1 MPTEEQERSVEKY
14 ENELKSLI
22 NDEIEYEKNENS
34 KKLIKRISAKKT
46 DEKETIRHLICTF
59 KNYAENPRQVKF
71 KSKDR
76 IDAEI
81 NELDRVLITDENF
94 HGMNQE
100 GIVVKIK
107 SNEIIIEYSKDN
119 FIKPDISH
127 SYRIDLYVKEGTYNR
142 QLENLKPLSPDG
154 KYALH
159 FALKHICP
167 ENYKN
172 QNKNI
177 DFYDSELNKSQREA
191 VFKSLNSKHFFLIH
205 GPFGTG
211 KTKTLIEIIRQ
222 EALIKEKILI
232 TADSN
237 AAVDNIAERLIDTDL
252 NILRIGNSRKISD
265 TINEHSL
272 SVQTK
277 KHPCY
282 SKIEEN
288 NNIISELY
296 KKLDKT
302 NIETQEV
309 KYIRSKIRETHE
321 ENDKIYSKIQKDI
334 IDNHKI
340 ILTTNTSA
348 ALDMLSHCHFD
359 VAIIDEASQTTI
371 PSVLIPIAKAD
382 KFILAGDP
390 KQLPPTVTSNNN
402 ELKITLFEIL
412 QKNFPEQQKFLN
424 VQNRMNEKL
433 MEFPNREFYNNK
445 LDCGEKAKN
454 YFLQPEQDVYHNK
467 SPIFFIDTSK
477 DNHNSESQYKNS
489 TSIHNKLESK
499 IASEIAIKYKRSG
512 IPESEI
518 GIITPYVDQVNL
530 IKTIIRKQTSINVDT
545 VDGFQG
551 NERDVI
557 IISLVRS
564 TNSKNISFIADPKR
578 LNVTLTRAR
587 KKLIIIGNT
596 KTLKQENIFKKLIE
610 FYEEKKSLKQYD
622 KEFF

>member
-14 ENELKSLI
+14 ENELKALI
-22 NDEIEYEKNENS
+22 NNEIEYEKNDNS
-34 KKLIKRISAKKT
+34 KNLIKRITSKKT
-46 DEKETIRHLICTF
+46 DKKETIRHLTCTF
-59 KNYAENPRQVKF
+59 KKYNENPQQVRF
-71 KSKDR
+71 KSNAI
-76 IDAEI
+76 IDTEI

-94 HGMNQE
+94 HAMNEE

-107 SNEIIIEYSKDN
+107 SKEIIIEYCKDN
-119 FIKPDISH
+119 FVKPDISR

-142 QLENLKPLSPDG
+142 QLENLKPLSQYG

-159 FALKHICP
+159 FALKHKEP

-172 QNKNI
+172 KNKTI
-177 DFYDSELNKSQREA
+177 DFYDSELNKSQQEA
-191 VFKSLNSKHFFLIH
+191 VFKSLNSKHFFLIY

-222 EALIKEKILI
+222 EALVKEKILI

-252 NILRIGNSRKISD
+252 NILRIGNSKKISD
-265 TINEHSL
+265 TIKEHSL

-302 NIETQEV
+302 NIEPQEV
-309 KYIRSKIRETHE
+309 KYINFRIRETNE
-321 ENDKIYSKIQKDI
+321 KNNKIYSSIHKDI

-348 ALDMLSHCHFD
+348 ALDMLSDCHFD

-371 PSVLIPIAKAD
+371 PSVLIPIAKAN

-412 QKNFPEQQKFLN
+412 QKNFPNQQKFLN

-445 LDCGEKAKN
+445 LECGEKAKN
-454 YFLQPEQDVYHNK
+454 YFLKPEQDVYHNK
-467 SPIFFIDTSK
+467 SPIFFIDTSE
-477 DNHNSESQYKNS
+477 DNHNSESHYKNS
-489 TSIHNKLESK
+489 TSIYNKLESK
-499 IASEIAIKYKRSG
+499 IASKIATKYKQSG

-530 IKTIIRKQTSINVDT
+530 IKKQTSINVDT

-564 TNSKNISFIADPKR
+564 NSKNISFIADPKR

-587 KKLIIIGNT
+587 KKLIIIGNK
-596 KTLKQENIFKKLIE
+596 KTLKQENILKKLIE
-610 FYEEKKSLKQYD
+610 FCEENKALKQYD
-622 KEFF
+622 KKFF